1 MKYYFGFALIICL
14 SVSGCKTVNKTETPT
29 AAINF
34 SGPPTIVYKTKN
46 DYSKNVAVTLSH
58 DKQSIVNYPGVDDIV
73 LNDKFPIVSILKNG
87 YYLDNRGI
95 GPDVAFTK
103 YSYEEY
109 SKLEFTP
116 TVENLFKLVI
126 DNDPITEMYNCGNRL
141 DYTNIEAELN
151 QMIENGELVKRCK
164 KLK

>member
-1 MKYYFGFALIICL
+1 M
-14 SVSGCKTVNKTETPT
+14 
-29 AAINF
+29 
-34 SGPPTIVYKTKN
+34 
-46 DYSKNVAVTLSH
+46 
-58 DKQSIVNYPGVDDIV
+58 
-73 LNDKFPIVSILKNG
+73 LNDKYPIASILKNG

-164 KLK
+164 KLKWPQIVE